1 MISEVS
7 RRYAGALYDLV
18 KANKN
23 SEKVFGELRALKQA
37 FAAEKTVHDFI
48 LSPLIAPDQKV
59 AALKAALSGKVSDEV
74 TNLLFL
80 LAENARM
87 EIFGEIVDAFEVIS
101 DEDHG
106 VSRGLVKSAAKLS
119 PEARKNIETT
129 VEKVTHKKVILNYE
143 EDPKLLGGMV
153 AQVGGWTFDDS
164 LETQLM
170 KMSESLNRSTH

>member
-1 MISEVS
+1 MIHEVS
-7 RRYAGALYDLV
+7 RRYARALYDLA
-18 KANKN
+18 KANKT
-23 SEKVFGELRALKQA
+23 SEKIFEELRSLKEV
-37 FAAEKTVHDFI
+37 FSKEKTIHDFL
-48 LSPLIAPDQKV
+48 LSPLITPDQKIT
-59 AALKAALSGKVSDEV
+59 ALKAAFTGKASDEV

-87 EIFGEIVDAFEVIS
+87 NLFGEIVEAFQIIN
-101 DEDHG
+101 DDDHG
-106 VSRGLVKSAAKLS
+106 VSRGVVKSAAKLS
-119 PEARKNIETT
+119 PEARKNIEAT
-129 VEKVTHKKVILNYE
+129 VEKVTKKKVILNYE

>member
-1 MISEVS
+1 MIHEVS
-7 RRYAGALYDLV
+7 RRYARALYDLV
-18 KANKN
+18 KTNKT
-23 SEKVFGELRALKQA
+23 SEKVFAELRSLKES
-37 FAAEKTVHDFI
+37 FTAEKSIHDFV
-48 LSPLIAPDQKV
+48 LSPLVAPDQKV
-59 AALKAALSGKVSDEV
+59 AALKAALSGKVSEEIV
-74 TNLLFL
+74 NLLYL

-106 VSRGLVKSAAKLS
+106 VSRGVVKSAAKLL
-119 PEARKNIETT
+119 PEARKKIETT

>member
-7 RRYAGALYDLV
+7 RRYARALYELA
-18 KANKN
+18 KTNKT
-23 SEKVFGELRALKQA
+23 SEQVFSELRVLKDV
-37 FAAEKTVHDFI
+37 FAKDKMIHDFI
-48 LSPLIAPDQKV
+48 MSPLVTPEQKM
-59 AALKAALSGKVSDEV
+59 AAFKLAFAGKVSQEV
-74 TNLLFL
+74 INTMGL
-80 LAENARM
+80 LAENGRM
-87 EIFGEIVDAFEVIS
+87 EIFIQVVEAFEVIS

-106 VSRGLVKSAAKLS
+106 VSRGVVKSATTLS
-119 PEARKNIETT
+119 AEARKRIEDT

>member
-1 MISEVS
+1 MIHEVS
-7 RRYAGALYDLV
+7 RRYARALHELA
-18 KANKN
+18 KANKKADQIF
-23 SEKVFGELRALKQA
+23 SELRVLKDV
-37 FAAEKTVHDFI
+37 FAKDKTIHDFV
-48 LSPLIAPDQKV
+48 LSPLISPDQKI

-74 TNLLFL
+74 VNTLFL

-87 EIFGEIVDAFEVIS
+87 DIFGELVDAFEIIS

-106 VSRGLVKSAAKLS
+106 VSRGVVKSAAKLS
-119 PEARKNIETT
+119 PEARKRIEET
-129 VEKVTHKKVILNYE
+129 VEKVTKKKVILNYE

-170 KMSESLNRSTH
+170 KMSESLNRSTN